1 MMLAFC
7 LLALFFSLPLMSQSQ
22 TKPFGKL
29 TVRDSS
35 LWETNDK
42 LHMKLCYSYSTN
54 LLNRGE
60 KLYVSPVLSHEG
72 QQALF
77 PSLVFDGK
85 SKKVLSGDRDVVVKA
100 GKVYDQYLCEIEY
113 INSYTDWM
121 QNANLCF
128 TSTVVAADGEKNNY
142 VDCVYDQVEIDSQ
155 AVPQNSETTSAKSS
169 KKRRFPLVVTQTPQ
183 FALRTNLLL
192 PLMNIGVVVPIGNRW
207 SVGADWYYPWALR
220 SSSHKNCFQL
230 AFLTLEGRY
239 WLGSKHKGGV
249 DNKQYRLRGHS
260 LGAFVATGKYDFE
273 RNYKGDQGEFYAAG
287 IDYLY
292 AMPVFKGKLNLEF
305 SLGVGFMHAS
315 AYEYTVYTQPGGKAY
330 HDNKNFRKVTNYAG
344 PIKGS
349 IALVLPLKFRK
360 SGK

>member
-1 MMLAFC
+1 M
-7 LLALFFSLPLMSQSQ
+7 MSQSQ

-29 TVRDSS
+29 TVRDTS
-35 LWETNDK
+35 LWKVNDK
-42 LHMKLCYSYSTN
+42 LHMKLCYSFSTD
-54 LLNRGE
+54 LLNRSE
-60 KLYVSPVLSHEG
+60 KLYVSPVLGYED
-72 QQALF
+72 QKAVF
-77 PSLVFDGK
+77 PAVIFDGK
-85 SKKVLSGDRDVVVKA
+85 SKKVLSGDRDVIVTV
-100 GKVYDQYLCEIEY
+100 GEVYDHFLLEIEY
-113 INSYTDWM
+113 IYSYTDWM

-128 TSTVVAADGEKNNY
+128 TSTIVAADGEKNEY
-142 VDCVYDQVEIDSQ
+142 FDCIYDQVQIDTP
-155 AVPQNSETTSAKSS
+155 AVPQDSETTSAKKS
-169 KKRRFPLVVTQTPQ
+169 KKHRFPLVVAQPPQ

-239 WLGSKHKGGV
+239 WLGGKHKAGV

-273 RNYKGDQGEFYAAG
+273 RNYKGDQGEFFAAG

-292 AMPVFKGKLNLEF
+292 AIPVFKGKLNLEF
-305 SLGVGFMHAS
+305 SLGVGFMRAS

-330 HDNKNFRKVTNYAG
+330 HDDKNFRKVTNYAG